1 MTDITLSSGQTARLE
16 AGVVQVQ
23 PPGRQGPPHHYK
35 LTAQHRDGGLL
46 DVRTA
51 EYDDAVA
58 FLKQLERL
66 DYTMRSLS
74 RVEQK

>member
-1 MTDITLSSGQTARLE
+1 MTDITLPAGQTARLE

-23 PPGRQGPPHHYK
+23 PRAAPHHFK
-35 LTAQHRDGGLL
+35 LTAQHKGGGLL

-51 EYDDAVA
+51 EYDDAVK

-66 DYTMRSLS
+66 DYVMRSLS
-74 RVEQK
+74 RVEGK